1 MSTQAINAL
10 PGART
15 RPRSVWRNAAL
26 PYLMLTPAVM
36 LLTLLTLGPLL
47 YSIVLSFFEA
57 RLGQGLG
64 EFVGFRHYLTVLGE
78 TRFWMSA
85 WSTLVWVVGS
95 VSSQLF
101 LGVLLAILLDRL
113 SFASMFFRGAL
124 FIPWV
129 MPVAVIAFLWRWILD
144 PQNGIVNVTLRTLG
158 LEWGMTAGWLSDPDS
173 AMASALI
180 VNAWR
185 GVPFA
190 LVMVLAALQGI
201 PKDEYEA
208 ARTSGAGP
216 LREIWFVTLPNLK
229 EILVT
234 LALLRTMQIAN
245 NFSMMWLLTGGGP
258 AESTEILPLLV
269 YTKAFGS
276 HALGEASAL
285 AVMLLILLGIVGGLY
300 IRLARERLND

>member
-1 MSTQAINAL
+1 MDPSKRW
-10 PGART
+10 ARRQT
-15 RPRSVWRNAAL
+15 AWRAAAL
-26 PYLMLTPAVM
+26 PYLMLTPAVL
-36 LLTLLTLGPLL
+36 LLTILTLGPLL

-57 RLGQGLG
+57 RLGHGPG
-64 EFVGFRHYLTVLGE
+64 KFVGWTHYITVLGE
-78 TRFWMSA
+78 TRFWMA
-85 WSTLVWVVGS
+85 LWHTVVWVAGS

-101 LGVLLAILLDRL
+101 LGVVLAIMLDRL
-113 SFASMFFRGAL
+113 KFASTFFRGAL

-144 PQNGIVNVTLRTLG
+144 PQNGIVNVTLRTMG
-158 LEWGMTAGWLSDPDS
+158 MEWGMTAGWLSDPGT
-173 AMASALI
+173 AMVSALI

-185 GVPFA
+185 GVPFV

-201 PKDEYEA
+201 SKDEYEA
-208 ARTSGAGP
+208 ARTSGAGI
-216 LREIWFVTLPNLK
+216 LGEIWFVTLPNLK
-229 EILVT
+229 GILVT

-258 AESTEILPLLV
+258 AESTEILPLFV

-285 AVMLLILLGIVGGLY
+285 AVMLLVLLGVVGFLY
-300 IRLARERLND
+300 VRLSRERLNA